1 MLSIHAQSPTYGLQ
15 TLPKIVRTPTPT
27 TTSTAV
33 KAAPA
38 PTPATASLPASV
50 PTLSIT
56 PSGNQLP
63 ELICS
68 PLPKRSLVSR
78 GSVPDARQ
86 LMYIAGA
93 PKQRYVHSTSL
104 PSPLGTRTNQF
115 PNLFLSHSD
124 ASFLP
129 TCVMDYARSADIS
142 ECSTNTDEYATCTDT
157 SKRTPGIKT
166 PPTTT
171 SSSSTTQVPGLGL
184 SLVLCI
190 VYVVRVP
197 LTTVTTHSGQSS
209 KQSINQLINQSIQQS
224 NNQTINQSFSQSVNK
239 AAHPTRFQLVY
250 STLSSISLSF
260 SLCLSFALC
269 TAHASSSSTT
279 PTSSVCCCCL
289 ARSAL
294 AV

>member
-1 MLSIHAQSPTYGLQ
+1 
-15 TLPKIVRTPTPT
+15 
-27 TTSTAV
+27 
-33 KAAPA
+33 
-38 PTPATASLPASV
+38 
-50 PTLSIT
+50 
-56 PSGNQLP
+56 
-63 ELICS
+63 
-68 PLPKRSLVSR
+68 
-78 GSVPDARQ
+78 
-86 LMYIAGA
+86 
-93 PKQRYVHSTSL
+93 
-104 PSPLGTRTNQF
+104 
-115 PNLFLSHSD
+115 
-124 ASFLP
+124 
-129 TCVMDYARSADIS
+129 MDYARSADIS

-224 NNQTINQSFSQSVNK
+224 NKQSINRSVSQSIRRLTPH
-239 AAHPTRFQLVY
+239 ASSLY
-250 STLSSISLSF
+250 TLLSHLFSLF
-260 SLCLSFALC
+260 LCLSFALC

-279 PTSSVCCCCL
+279 PTTSVCCCCL